1 LVFLFFGKPPYK
13 EFLIQVLDMLYE
25 ELKATSIRGWC
36 CLKADFGDPLLI
48 ISFLF
53 PILESDMYVPLND

>member
-1 LVFLFFGKPPYK
+1 
-13 EFLIQVLDMLYE
+13 VLDMLYE
-25 ELKATSIRGWC
+25 ELKAACVRGWC

-48 ISFLF
+48 IYFIF